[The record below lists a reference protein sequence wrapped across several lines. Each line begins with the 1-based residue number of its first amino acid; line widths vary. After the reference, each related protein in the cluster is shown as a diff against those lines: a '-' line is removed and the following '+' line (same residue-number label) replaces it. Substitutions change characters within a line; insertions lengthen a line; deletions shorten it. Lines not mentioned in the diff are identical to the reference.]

1 MPDSNTND
9 FVDLMS
15 SYQGRLYGLILSL
28 VGDADAANDILQDT
42 NLILWSKAHEF
53 QLGTSFKSWS
63 FRVASFQ
70 VMAWRQ
76 KQMRDPLIFNNE
88 LISLMVHEQ
97 GEREEDYENKK
108 ALLEH
113 CIAKLP
119 ERQRQLIK
127 ERYGLG
133 SSIVKIADT
142 LQSNA
147 NSIRQVLFRA
157 RTNLSQCV
165 KELPEQSP

>member
-9 FVDLMS
+9 FVELMS

-76 KQMRDPLIFNNE
+76 KKMRDPLIFNNE

-108 ALLEH
+108 ARLEQ

-119 ERQRQLIK
+119 ERQRELIK

-133 SSIVKIADT
+133 SSIVKIAEA

-165 KELPEQSP
+165 KELPERSS

>member
-1 MPDSNTND
+1 MPKNNTD
-9 FVDLMS
+9 EFVELMS
-15 SYQGRLYGLILSL
+15 SFQGRLYGLILSL
-28 VGDADAANDILQDT
+28 VADPDAANDILQET

-53 QLGTSFKSWS
+53 ELGTSFKSWS
-63 FRVASFQ
+63 FRIASFQ

-76 KQMRDPLIFNNE
+76 KQMRDPLVFNNE
-88 LISLMVHEQ
+88 IISQMIHEQ
-97 GEREEDYENKK
+97 AEREEDYESKQLRLK
-108 ALLEH
+108 Q

-119 ERQRQLIK
+119 ERQQKLIH

-133 SSIVKIADT
+133 NSIVKIAEA
-142 LQSNA
+142 LKSNA

-165 KELPEQSP
+165 KVTPEEPS

>member
-9 FVDLMS
+9 FVELMS

-108 ALLEH
+108 ARLEQ

-119 ERQRQLIK
+119 ERQRELIK

-133 SSIVKIADT
+133 NSIVKIAEA

-165 KELPEQSP
+165 KELPERSS